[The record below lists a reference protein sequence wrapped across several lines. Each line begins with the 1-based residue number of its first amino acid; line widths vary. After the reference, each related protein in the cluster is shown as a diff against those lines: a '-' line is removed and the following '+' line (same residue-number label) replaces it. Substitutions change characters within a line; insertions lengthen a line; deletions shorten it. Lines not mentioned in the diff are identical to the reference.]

1 MGRFQRGSLR
11 KEDRKA
17 GPTWVL
23 RHYVT
28 RQSDSKRVEH
38 KMPIGLVRDFKT
50 ESAAWAEVERQH
62 LELSMWGGSTGSS
75 EKSMVAF
82 KSERIAPG
90 LYKIEV
96 ASDLN
101 PHFLFELCVSG
112 RMIEPTPVFIR
123 L

>member
-1 MGRFQRGSLR
+1 MVRFQRGSLR
-11 KEDRKA
+11 KEARKA

-50 ESAAWAEVERQH
+50 ESASWAEVERQH

-96 ASDLN
+96 ASDLKAGEYC
-101 PHFLFELCVSG
+101 FVAGSAMAGSAQF
-112 RMIEPTPVFIR
+112 R
-123 L
+123 LR